1 MKTGILPMLA
11 VALFTL
17 SACEKDEAVSPNSS
31 PSCATGTLR
40 CTNSSTNTVQ
50 RIMISGTNYG
60 SLDPGETRSIELAP
74 GSWSLQF
81 VGISGGSGCSASNFN
96 IAACQTVS
104 RACSH

>member
-1 MKTGILPMLA
+1 MNPKHLLLALPLILLA
-11 VALFTL
+11 
-17 SACEKDEAVSPNSS
+17 
-31 PSCATGTLR
+31 SCDPGDDDFPTPGPTCSTGTLR
-40 CTNSSTNTVQ
+40 CTNSSNNTVH

-81 VGISGGSGCSASNFN
+81 VGISGGSGCSASSFN

-104 RACSH
+104 RGCSH